1 MPSIRFTSALN
12 RFFPTLKEQQV
23 AARTV
28 GEALEAL
35 EQAYPGLKDYLLDE
49 QGRLRKH
56 VNIFVQGEL
65 IADRAT
71 LADRLA
77 EGDEV
82 LIFQA
87 LSGG

>member
-1 MPSIRFTSALN
+1 MPTIKFTTALN
-12 RFFPTLKEQQV
+12 RFFPALKEEQV
-23 AARTV
+23 AAHTV
-28 GEALEAL
+28 REALRAI
-35 EQAYPGLKDYLLDE
+35 EQLYPGMKDYLLDE

-65 IADRAT
+65 IADREA
-71 LADRLA
+71 LSDPLSA
-77 EGDEV
+77 EDEI

>member
-71 LADRLA
+71 LGDRLA